1 MSPDKEKES
10 AENMAPKAQAPA
22 PEKQHVERTGWRK
35 IFPQVV
41 VDNATRIS
49 NAGLFF
55 FTTCMLYSGYRG
67 KQISQDIY
75 DAQLKIIKDKP
86 ALGGEALA
94 KQVKAWTSS
103 NIIKQ
108 PGWHR
113 LRLAYLLTAMTSFA
127 FGAVYKRKEEKPE
140 DLARYEQ
147 MSLPEYMRTRTQ
159 EALNPAE
166 HSRQT
171 VGIVASASGVL
182 AVTSALTQPGGIHKS
197 ELYVGSLLAIGGAF
211 LAYLKDAVV
220 AQQVFTTA
228 WMIRLPA
235 IITGTKES
243 IYSVPTYKNPFLAD
257 LKQTPEYFKGAEEAL
272 RNGHPEAVWLGLKKV
287 HRTGPDAVRVFD
299 KGFGNLALPYERK
312 DYSYPFGQI
321 GNFISAFIGIA
332 GKKPVTKQGAVES
345 TAPSLVPDDTPK
357 PATPTV
363 ATAEAPATELA
374 LAHETPSTKVGH
386 IEKPHHEHGRV
397 EARESAQQMSA

>member
-1 MSPDKEKES
+1 MTPAHEKEIADNKATHAKA
-10 AENMAPKAQAPA
+10 AE
-22 PEKQHVERTGWRK
+22 PEKQQVARTGWRK

-75 DAQLKIIKDKP
+75 DAQLKIIQEKP
-86 ALGGEALA
+86 ALGGEALT

-108 PGWHR
+108 PGWHK

-127 FGAVYKRKEEKPE
+127 FGTIYKRKDEKQE
-140 DLARYEQ
+140 DLERYSQ

-171 VGIVASASGVL
+171 VGIIAGASGVL
-182 AVTSALTQPGGIHKS
+182 AVTSALTQPGGVHKS
-197 ELYVGSLLAIGGAF
+197 ELYVGSLLAIGGGL

-243 IYSVPTYKNPFLAD
+243 IYSVPTYKNPFIAD
-257 LKQTPEYFKGAEEAL
+257 MKQTPEYFKGAEEAL

-287 HRTGPDAVRVFD
+287 HRTGPDAVKAFD
-299 KGFGNLALPYERK
+299 RGFGNLALPYQRR
-312 DYSYPFGQI
+312 DYSYPLGQI

-332 GKKPVTKQGAVES
+332 GKKKAAPDAKQS
-345 TAPSLVPDDTPK
+345 MAPALVAEDASK
-357 PATPTV
+357 PATPT
-363 ATAEAPATELA
+363 ATAAEVPATELA

-397 EARESAQQMSA
+397 GALESAQQMSA